1 MRTGFGFH
9 SALIGVL
16 LCAPMAGL
24 AQFAQ
29 GQSFSESMMPAG
41 IAGNSSASNEPDS
54 SLYADGTRAINEG
67 RWSDAIEVFAKVAQQ
82 HGDHAD
88 GALYW
93 KAYAENKQGKAKP
106 ALKTCVELRREFPK
120 SRWIDECGALEIE
133 IRAKNGEP
141 VQPNAEKDENLKLL
155 ALNSLMR
162 KNEALAVAQIQE
174 ILESNSS
181 EALKKGAEFILA
193 QGHSNQARELLA
205 QIAQKRNASTRSDA
219 SLHARTATMAN
230 AAGSGEGSA
239 SSKTDAGSRRVT
251 LDVVVSDKS
260 GKPVSG
266 LGSGDFTLLDNGQ
279 PNRILSFQA
288 VDGTVQKADPP
299 VEVMLLIDA
308 ANVGSQGVV
317 FEREQVERFLRQ
329 NDGHLAQP
337 VSIFVL
343 TDRGLSIL
351 SSPSADGNALA
362 EKVSKI
368 EHTLR
373 TNQSAGEWGA
383 VQRFQFSVQTLSA
396 IAQSEAKKPG
406 RKLMLWLGSGWPMFD
421 SSRPPVPSREQQQQW
436 FDSIVQLSTQLRAA
450 RISVYTMLWGAYSP
464 SLLYQ
469 DYLSG
474 VKTADKANTANLTLK
489 VMAVQ
494 SGGRVMGPNN
504 DLAEEI
510 NSAIAD
516 GNAFYTISFDP
527 PPADRAN
534 EYHYLKVQIA
544 KPKLTARTTTGYYAQ
559 P

>member
-1 MRTGFGFH
+1 
-9 SALIGVL
+9 
-16 LCAPMAGL
+16 MAGL

-29 GQSFSESMMPAG
+29 RQSMAESMMPAG
-41 IAGNSSASNEPDS
+41 IAGSPSASNDPDS

-67 RWSDAIEVFAKVAQQ
+67 RWSDAIEIFAKVVQQ

-120 SRWIDECGALEIE
+120 SRWMDECGALEIE

-174 ILESNSS
+174 ILESNTS

-205 QIAQKRNASTRSDA
+205 QIAQKRNASAHSDA
-219 SLHARTATMAN
+219 GLHARTAAMAN
-230 AAGSGEGSA
+230 TAGSSEGLL
-239 SSKTDAGSRRVT
+239 SSKPDAGRRRMT
-251 LDVVVSDKS
+251 LDVVVTGKSD
-260 GKPVSG
+260 KPVSG
-266 LGSGDFTLLDNGQ
+266 LVSEDFTLLDNGQ
-279 PNRILSFQA
+279 PHKILSFQA
-288 VDGTVQKADPP
+288 VDGTVQKADPA
-299 VEVMLLIDA
+299 VEIMLLIDA
-308 ANVGSQGVV
+308 ANVGPQGVV

-329 NDGHLAQP
+329 DGGHLAQP

-343 TDRGLSIL
+343 SDRGLNIL
-351 SSPSADGNALA
+351 SSPSVDGNALA
-362 EKVSKI
+362 DKVSKI
-368 EHTLR
+368 EHALPGI
-373 TNQSAGEWGA
+373 QSAGEWGA
-383 VQRFQFSVQTLSA
+383 VRRFQFSVQTLTA

-421 SSRPPVPSREQQQQW
+421 SSRPPVPTKAQQQQW

-450 RISVYTMLWGAYSP
+450 RISVYTMLWGSYTP

-489 VMAVQ
+489 VVTVQ
-494 SGGRVMGPNN
+494 SGGRVVGPDN
-504 DLAEEI
+504 DLAGAI
-510 NSAIAD
+510 NGVVAD
-516 GNAFYTISFDP
+516 ANAFYTLSFDP
-527 PPADRAN
+527 PAADHAN
-534 EYHYLKVQIA
+534 EYHDLKIQIA
-544 KPKLTARTTTGYYAQ
+544 KPKLTARTRTGYYAQ

>member
-1 MRTGFGFH
+1 
-9 SALIGVL
+9 
-16 LCAPMAGL
+16 
-24 AQFAQ
+24 
-29 GQSFSESMMPAG
+29 
-41 IAGNSSASNEPDS
+41 
-54 SLYADGTRAINEG
+54 
-67 RWSDAIEVFAKVAQQ
+67 
-82 HGDHAD
+82 
-88 GALYW
+88 
-93 KAYAENKQGKAKP
+93 
-106 ALKTCVELRREFPK
+106 
-120 SRWIDECGALEIE
+120 
-133 IRAKNGEP
+133 
-141 VQPNAEKDENLKLL
+141 
-155 ALNSLMR
+155 
-162 KNEALAVAQIQE
+162 
-174 ILESNSS
+174 
-181 EALKKGAEFILA
+181 
-193 QGHSNQARELLA
+193 
-205 QIAQKRNASTRSDA
+205 
-219 SLHARTATMAN
+219 
-230 AAGSGEGSA
+230 
-239 SSKTDAGSRRVT
+239 
-251 LDVVVSDKS
+251 
-260 GKPVSG
+260 
-266 LGSGDFTLLDNGQ
+266 
-279 PNRILSFQA
+279 
-288 VDGTVQKADPP
+288 
-299 VEVMLLIDA
+299 
-308 ANVGSQGVV
+308 
-317 FEREQVERFLRQ
+317 
-329 NDGHLAQP
+329 
-337 VSIFVL
+337 
-343 TDRGLSIL
+343 
-351 SSPSADGNALA
+351 LA

>member
-1 MRTGFGFH
+1 
-9 SALIGVL
+9 
-16 LCAPMAGL
+16 
-24 AQFAQ
+24 
-29 GQSFSESMMPAG
+29 
-41 IAGNSSASNEPDS
+41 
-54 SLYADGTRAINEG
+54 
-67 RWSDAIEVFAKVAQQ
+67 
-82 HGDHAD
+82 
-88 GALYW
+88 LYW